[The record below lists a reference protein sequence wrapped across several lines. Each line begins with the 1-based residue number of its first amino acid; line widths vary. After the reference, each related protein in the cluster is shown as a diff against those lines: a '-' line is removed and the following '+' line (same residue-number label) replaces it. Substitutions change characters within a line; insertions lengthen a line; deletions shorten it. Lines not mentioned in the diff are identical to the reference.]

1 MIVSE
6 QTGHISV
13 AYRGTLKQNL
23 DEGALR
29 SELSR
34 IFRLRAEDEVI
45 EAAGPHISNEPSAGE
60 PREKA
65 AG

>member
-1 MIVSE
+1 MTTAAAARSE
-6 QTGHISV
+6 RPRLVLSFRSQMKS
-13 AYRGTLKQNL
+13 NL

-34 IFRLRAEDEVI
+34 IFRIRGPEEEPTPDVEP
-45 EAAGPHISNEPSAGE
+45 AA
-60 PREKA
+60 REKA